1 MSNLIPINDI
11 EKMAKAITASKLFG
25 VKEVDQAVALMLIAQ
40 AEGMHPAL
48 AARDYHVIQGRP
60 TLKADTMMARF
71 QSAGGKVDWSEY
83 TNESVTG
90 TFSHPAG
97 GSVTINWTMKMAKDI
112 GLAGKDNWKNYPRAM
127 LRSRCISEGIRTV
140 YPGCIAGT
148 YTDEETEDFKQT
160 PAAKATVKDM
170 GAADVVVEEI
180 KESVK
185 VLDKPVGDG
194 FFPLLTPHPDNLDQV
209 AEEPYSV
216 STDLESWEISFHD
229 LVGRIK
235 ASNKQPIETKR
246 AKLKRLKE
254 VNDETI
260 KKLDAA
266 TRMRVLAA
274 SNSIDRKSV
283 V

>member
-1 MSNLIPINDI
+1 MSNLIPLNDI

-25 VKEVDQAVALMLIAQ
+25 VKDVDQAIALMLIAQ

-60 TLKADTMMARF
+60 SLKADSMMARF
-71 QSAGGKVDWSEY
+71 QSAGGKVEWSEY
-83 TNESVTG
+83 TNESVIG

-97 GSVTINWTMKMAKDI
+97 GSVTIQWTMKMARDI

-140 YPGCIAGT
+140 YPGCIANT
-148 YTDEETEDFKQT
+148 YSDEETEDFK
-160 PAAKATVKDM
+160 PIKVESATVKDM

-194 FFPLLTPHPDNLDQV
+194 FFPLLTPHPDNLEEV

-235 ASNKQPIETKR
+235 ASNKMDTEMKR

-266 TRMRVLAA
+266 TRMRVIAA
-274 SNSIDRKSV
+274 SNSMENI
-283 V
+283 